1 MKYLEK
7 FNFFYKKNKINDKV
21 SFLDIYYCLG
31 DVLDDRRI
39 KTSFGNEDIDIISV
53 PDDFRANKKRSYFI
67 IPKDSMDQP
76 FYEITIFQDRTFISL
91 LYNRNQITDEEIV
104 EIFTDVDE
112 KLKIYDCKLVFTY
125 YSDAHNINTTFSPIT
140 YKKLNTNIKKLLKLL
155 KEISV
160 TEKTIALNI
169 MIKAPG
175 EITNNGLENKTIYA
189 DKHTPRINL

>member
-7 FNFFYKKNKINDKV
+7 FNFFYKKNKINDNV
-21 SFLDIYYCLG
+21 SFLDIYYCLV

-39 KTSFGNEDIDIISV
+39 KTSFENEDIDIITV
-53 PDDFRANKKRSYFI
+53 PDDFCANKKRSYFI
-67 IPKDSMDQP
+67 IPKDSI
-76 FYEITIFQDRTFISL
+76 YEITIFQDRIFINL

-112 KLKIYDCKLVFTY
+112 KLNIYDCKLVFTY
-125 YSDAHNINTTFSPIT
+125 YSDAHNINTLFSPIT

-155 KEISV
+155 KEISSD
-160 TEKTIALNI
+160 EKDIALNI

-175 EITNNGLENKTIYA
+175 EITNKGLENKTIYV
-189 DKHTPRINL
+189 DKKTPRINL